1 MTEQRLSKLQQ
12 WILKTTLE
20 KGTDS
25 SEDDVGVYVLRKHL
39 ITHWLNENCK
49 ARRWGEYGK
58 WKEESDKIRP
68 KFNVSLT
75 RSIENLHKKELI
87 RTFSISRPDLLLTGE
102 LGLAW
107 KMDAQNAKLSR
118 GLKRLQKQGSVDTT
132 KEDEAIATYEAAK
145 KARKEGRFEL
155 REINAGDRYS
165 SVQAI
170 ALTSKGKQ
178 LALML
183 TSLETQKVSNKE
195 QAKA

>member
-1 MTEQRLSKLQQ
+1 LTGQRLSKLQR

-25 SEDDVGVYVLRKHL
+25 SEDNVGVYIPRKHL

-49 ARRWGEYGK
+49 ARGK
-58 WKEESDKIRP
+58 WKEEANKIRP

-75 RSIENLHKKELI
+75 RSIENLHEKELI

-118 GLKRLQKQGSVDTT
+118 GLKRLQKQGSADTT
-132 KEDEAIATYEAAK
+132 KEDKAIATYEAAK

-155 REINAGDRYS
+155 REINSGDRYS

-178 LALML
+178 LGLML
-183 TSLETQKVSNKE
+183 TLPETPKVSNKE
-195 QAKA
+195 QAKT

>member
-1 MTEQRLSKLQQ
+1 MAGRRLSQLQQ
-12 WILKTTLE
+12 WILKTTFE
-20 KGTDS
+20 KGFDS
-25 SEDDVGVYVLRKHL
+25 SDDIGKYILRQQL
-39 ITHWLNENCK
+39 IIHWLNENDK
-49 ARRWGEYGK
+49 DIPQDQQWK
-58 WKEESDKIRP
+58 WHHKNRP

-75 RSIENLHKKELI
+75 RSIKNLHEKELI
-87 RTFSISRPDLLLTGE
+87 RTFSISRPDFLLTGE

-107 KMDAQNAKLSR
+107 KTDAQNAKLSR

-183 TSLETQKVSNKE
+183 TSPETPKVSNKE
-195 QAKA
+195 QAKT

>member
-1 MTEQRLSKLQQ
+1 LAGQRLSKLQQ

-20 KGTDS
+20 KGTNS
-25 SEDDVGVYVLRKHL
+25 SEDDVGVYIPRKHL

-49 ARRWGEYGK
+49 AKRWGEYGK
-58 WKEESDKIRP
+58 WKTESDKIRP
-68 KFNVSLT
+68 KLNVSLT

-87 RTFSISRPDLLLTGE
+87 RTFSISRPDLLLTGD

-107 KMDAQNAKLSR
+107 KTDAQNAKFSR
-118 GLKRLQKQGSVDTT
+118 GLKRLQNRTADTS
-132 KEDEAIATYEAAK
+132 KEDEAIASYQAAK
-145 KARKEGRFEL
+145 EARKERRFEL
-155 REINAGDRYS
+155 KEINADDGYS

-183 TSLETQKVSNKE
+183 TSPETPKVSNKE
-195 QAKA
+195 QAKT